1 MVLPYVV
8 AVVAAQIGALLGVLL
23 AAGLMWRLDFRIGPG
38 TLLYE
43 LHLSSGR
50 AGIVQRAVLSSGRAG
65 AAFLAARTV
74 LSLFGLLPL
83 TLAFAAVIAVTLLAR
98 DVWSAVIAERGTR
111 LVSPSD
117 QGARAVRTQARV
129 AIPVGLSVSL
139 LVAWLFAR
147 V

>member
-1 MVLPYVV
+1 MVLPYVL
-8 AVVAAQIGALLGVLL
+8 AVVAAQIGASLGVLL
-23 AAGLMWRLDFRIGPG
+23 AGGLIGRLDFRIGPG

-74 LSLFGLLPL
+74 LSLFGLRL
-83 TLAFAAVIAVTLLAR
+83 TLAFASVIAVTLLAR
-98 DVWSAVIAERGTR
+98 DVWSAVIADQGTR
-111 LVSPSD
+111 LLLPSD
-117 QGARAVRTQARV
+117 QGARAVRTQTRL
-129 AIPVGLSVSL
+129 AIAVGFSVSL

>member
-1 MVLPYVV
+1 MVLPYLL
-8 AVVAAQIGALLGVLL
+8 AVVAAQIGALIGVLL

-43 LHLSSGR
+43 LHLSLGR

-65 AAFLAARTV
+65 VAFLAARTV
-74 LSLFGLLPL
+74 LSLFGLPL

-111 LVSPSD
+111 LLSPSD

>member
-74 LSLFGLLPL
+74 LSLFGLRL
-83 TLAFAAVIAVTLLAR
+83 TLAFASVIAVTLLAR
-98 DVWSAVIAERGTR
+98 DVWSAVIADRGTR
-111 LVSPSD
+111 LLLPSD
-117 QGARAVRTQARV
+117 QGARAVRTQTRL
-129 AIPVGLSVSL
+129 AIPVGFSVSL

>member
-1 MVLPYVV
+1 MVLPYLL
-8 AVVAAQIGALLGVLL
+8 AVVAAQIGALIGVLL

-74 LSLFGLLPL
+74 LSLFGLPL

-111 LVSPSD
+111 LLSPSD

>member
-1 MVLPYVV
+1 MVLPYLL

-43 LHLSSGR
+43 LHLSLGR

-65 AAFLAARTV
+65 VAFLAARTV
-74 LSLFGLLPL
+74 LSLFGLRL
-83 TLAFAAVIAVTLLAR
+83 TLAFAGVIAVTLLAR

-111 LVSPSD
+111 LFSPSD
-117 QGARAVRTQARV
+117 QGARAVRTQAMV

-139 LVAWLFAR
+139 LVAWLFVR

>member
-1 MVLPYVV
+1 MVLPYLL
-8 AVVAAQIGALLGVLL
+8 AVVVAQIGALIGVLL

-50 AGIVQRAVLSSGRAG
+50 AGVVQRAVLSSGRAG
-65 AAFLAARTV
+65 TAFLAARTV
-74 LSLFGLLPL
+74 LSLFGLPL
-83 TLAFAAVIAVTLLAR
+83 TLAFAGVIAVTLLAR

-111 LVSPSD
+111 LFSPSD

-129 AIPVGLSVSL
+129 AIPMGLSVSL

>member
-1 MVLPYVV
+1 MVLPYLL
-8 AVVAAQIGALLGVLL
+8 AVVVAQIGALIGVLL

-50 AGIVQRAVLSSGRAG
+50 AGVVQRAVLSSGRAG
-65 AAFLAARTV
+65 TAFLAARTV
-74 LSLFGLLPL
+74 LSLFGLPL
-83 TLAFAAVIAVTLLAR
+83 TLAFAGVIAVTLLAR

-111 LVSPSD
+111 LFSPSD

>member
-1 MVLPYVV
+1 
-8 AVVAAQIGALLGVLL
+8 
-23 AAGLMWRLDFRIGPG
+23 MWRLDFRIGPG

-74 LSLFGLLPL
+74 LSLFGLRL
-83 TLAFAAVIAVTLLAR
+83 TLAFASVIAVTLLAR
-98 DVWSAVIAERGTR
+98 DVWSAVIADQGTR
-111 LVSPSD
+111 LLLPSD
-117 QGARAVRTQARV
+117 QGARAVRTQTRL
-129 AIPVGLSVSL
+129 AIAVGFSVSL

>member
-1 MVLPYVV
+1 MVLPYLL

-74 LSLFGLLPL
+74 LSVFGLRL
-83 TLAFAAVIAVTLLAR
+83 TLAFAGVIAVTLLAR

-111 LVSPSD
+111 LFSPSD
-117 QGARAVRTQARV
+117 EGARAVRTQTRV

>member
-1 MVLPYVV
+1 MVLPYLL

-23 AAGLMWRLDFRIGPG
+23 AAGLMWCLDFRIGPG

-74 LSLFGLLPL
+74 LSLFGLRL
-83 TLAFAAVIAVTLLAR
+83 TLAFAVVIAVTLLAR

-111 LVSPSD
+111 LFSPSD
-117 QGARAVRTQARV
+117 QGARAVRSQARV